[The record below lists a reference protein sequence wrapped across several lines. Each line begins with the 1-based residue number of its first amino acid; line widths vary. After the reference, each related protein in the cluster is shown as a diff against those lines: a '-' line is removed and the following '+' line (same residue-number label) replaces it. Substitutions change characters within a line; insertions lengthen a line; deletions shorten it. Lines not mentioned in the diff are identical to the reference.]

1 MVPAGLS
8 SVVLINPSRSHQPKQ
23 RSAAMRI
30 GILGAGSMADAL
42 GTRWAG
48 AGHDVMVGAR
58 DAAKAGALAERIG
71 AGAKSGSLRDAAD
84 FGGVVLLA
92 LPTASVPEALAA
104 AGAAE
109 GALRGKPLIDC
120 TNPLAPGTLTPAP
133 LGGASTA
140 EYIANGTG
148 AGVVK
153 AFNLCAAEVWRMPSP
168 VFGGRP
174 LAVPLCGDEEDA
186 LAVVR
191 RLVDDLGC
199 TPVDGGGLAKAG
211 LLEGTAVFVI
221 GLWFGG
227 VDAQAIVPP
236 LESAFGAG

>member
-1 MVPAGLS
+1 
-8 SVVLINPSRSHQPKQ
+8 
-23 RSAAMRI
+23 MRI
-30 GILGAGSMADAL
+30 GILGAGSMAEAL
-42 GTRWAG
+42 GARWAG

-58 DAAKAGALAERIG
+58 DAGKAGALASRLGPG
-71 AGAKSGSLRDAAD
+71 AMSGDLREAAD
-84 FGGVVLLA
+84 FGEAVLLA
-92 LPTASVPEALAA
+92 LPTSSVPDALAA

-109 GALRGKPLIDC
+109 GALRGKALIDC
-120 TNPLAPGTLTPAP
+120 TNPLEPGTLTPAS

-140 EYIANGTG
+140 EYLANGTG

-174 LAVPLCGDEEDA
+174 LAVPLCGDDEDA
-186 LAVVR
+186 LAAVR
-191 RLVDDLGC
+191 RLVEDLGC
-199 TPVDGGGLAKAG
+199 APVDGGGLARAG
-211 LLEGTAVFVI
+211 QMEATAVFVI
-221 GLWFGG
+221 GLWFKG